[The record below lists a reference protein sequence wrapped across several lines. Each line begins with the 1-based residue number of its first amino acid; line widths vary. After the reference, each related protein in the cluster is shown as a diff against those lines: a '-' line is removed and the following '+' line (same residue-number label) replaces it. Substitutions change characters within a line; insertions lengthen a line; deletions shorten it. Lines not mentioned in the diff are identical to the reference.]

1 MKRVSVWSL
10 ALVAALVLTACGR
23 ADVRSFDGIGPQSP
37 PPSAPP
43 PAAPTNTA
51 PVPNAGPDQSID
63 LPTDSAPLSGSATD
77 DALPTSTLTF
87 LWEYVSGPLGP
98 NSSPGAVIANA
109 SAASTSVRFPGGV
122 GDYTFN
128 LRASDGALSGVDVM
142 HVTVRPT
149 TAACPAP
156 TFAGWST
163 ATPAEENM
171 DPARLDEARN
181 YSQTSS
187 LGQTESGLIVR
198 HGRVVYQWG
207 SPTLRYE
214 MKSTTKSIGGLAL
227 LLALQDQTLALSDKA
242 AEKLPVFGTDPSVDL
257 SRVSSSALSEITL
270 RQLATHTAG
279 FSKPD
284 EPEKEPLALLHA
296 PGTTWLYSDQALNWL
311 ADVLTQTY
319 AQDLHT
325 YLRGRVFAP
334 LGILPSEVTW
344 RTSAWRTP
352 TLNVNGTDVARREFA
367 SGINTNVN
375 AMARIGYFMLR
386 KGVWCNTPILSNALA
401 DSVRTPPPEVASATI
416 ALPADFPDATSV
428 YGLLWWTNANGRLS
442 GVPTDAFWAWGL
454 HETLIVVVPSLDL
467 VAVRAGNRGW
477 HVKEE
482 FWNGDYA
489 ILEPFITPIV
499 QSIAP

>member
-1 MKRVSVWSL
+1 MKSVSVWSL
-10 ALVAALVLTACGR
+10 ALVAALMLTACGR
-23 ADVRSFDGIGPQSP
+23 ADVRSFDGIEPQSP
-37 PPSAPP
+37 PPSSPP

-51 PVPNAGPDQSID
+51 PVPNAGPDQSIE
-63 LPTDSAPLSGSATD
+63 LPADSTPLSGSATD
-77 DALPTSTLTF
+77 DALPTTTLSF
-87 LWEYVSGPLGP
+87 LWEFVSGPLGP
-98 NSSPGAVIANA
+98 DSSPGAVIANA
-109 SAASTSVRFPGGV
+109 SAAATSVRFPGGV

-149 TAACPAP
+149 TSACPAS
-156 TFAGWST
+156 TFAGWSS
-163 ATPAEENM
+163 ATPAEESM
-171 DPARLDEARN
+171 DPARLDEARQ

-187 LGQTESGLIVR
+187 LNFAESALVVR
-198 HGRVVYQWG
+198 HGRVVYRWG
-207 SPTLRYE
+207 SPTRLYE
-214 MKSTTKSIGGLAL
+214 MKSTTKSIGGLAF
-227 LLALQDQTLALSDKA
+227 LLALDDRTLSLDDEA
-242 AEKLPVFGTDPSVDL
+242 AGKLPVFGADPSVDI

-284 EPEKEPLALLHA
+284 DPDKEPRALLHA
-296 PGTTWLYSDQALNWL
+296 PGTTWLYSDQGLNWL

-319 AQDLHT
+319 SQDLDV
-325 YLRGRVFAP
+325 YLRARVFTP
-334 LGILPSEVTW
+334 LGILPADLTW

-352 TLNVNGTDVARREFA
+352 LSVNGTAVARREFA
-367 SGINTNVN
+367 SGIKANVN

-386 KGVWCNTPILSNALA
+386 KGVWCNTPILSNAMA
-401 DSVRTPPPEVASATI
+401 ESARTPLPEVASATI

-428 YGLLWWTNANGRLS
+428 YGLLWWTNANGHLP
-442 GVPTDAFWAWGL
+442 GVPRDAFWAWGL

-467 VAVRAGNRGW
+467 VAVRAGDRGW
-477 HVKEE
+477 HTKDE
-482 FWNGDYA
+482 FWNGDYT